1 MSEDQTALWTLSSPV
16 SAEYN
21 FSMQEFTSLTYTTS
35 EQHKDLTEARIKRDT
50 ADLEKISEKL
60 AGCSPYSS
68 DPTLRNIIN
77 GIVAQECVNVHEY
90 ESVAQNV
97 FQKMI
102 GHDVFS
108 LSYQNIP

>member
-1 MSEDQTALWTLSSPV
+1 MVVECLKIKQHFGPNPV
-16 SAEYN
+16 QFQRN
-21 FSMQEFTSLTYTTS
+21 TTS

-68 DPTLRNIIN
+68 DLTLRNIII
-77 GIVAQECVNVHEY
+77 GIVAQECVNVHEH

-97 FQKMI
+97 FPKN
-102 GHDVFS
+102 
-108 LSYQNIP
+108 YWA